1 MQKQEVL
8 EALKKAK
15 AESRKRN
22 FDQSVDLIINLS
34 GVDLKKTENQID
46 LFVQLHYSLG
56 KKIKICALVG
66 AELKDE
72 ASKSVDK
79 TILSDDF
86 DAYAKDK
93 RLAKKLAREF
103 DYFIGQANIMPKI
116 ASVFGKTLGTKGK
129 MPNPKS
135 GCIVPPKTNIRP
147 LVERLQK
154 TVRVSAKTSPVAHV
168 CVGKESMDEEQV
180 VDNILTVY
188 NAVVAR
194 LPSGKNNLKSVY
206 LKLTMGKIIKVE

>member
-1 MQKQEVL
+1 MNKAQVL

-15 AESRKRN
+15 AGSKKRN
-22 FDQSVDLIINLS
+22 FNQTVDLIINLK

-46 LFVQLHYSLG
+46 QFVQLHYPVG

-93 RLAKKLAREF
+93 RMAKKLAREY

-129 MPNPKS
+129 MPNPKA
-135 GCIVPPKTNIRP
+135 GCIVPPKTNLRP
-147 LVERLQK
+147 LVEKLQK
-154 TVRVSAKTSPVAHV
+154 LVRVSAKTSPVAHAG
-168 CVGKESMDEEQV
+168 VGKQEMDEEHV

-194 LPSGKNNLKSVY
+194 LPSGKHNIKSVY
-206 LKLTMGKIIKVE
+206 LKLTMGEPIKVK